1 MTAGNSTPG
10 PNKGPGQAQALALQ
24 LLQKGNPGAAEDV
37 LKPLLVRGM
46 TDELVPT
53 LAMIRLQQ
61 GRFPEA
67 AQMFE
72 RARAIYPRDSRFVFL
87 HGAALAGM
95 GQWDK
100 AIPAFQEAI
109 KREPHMM
116 PAYLSLGDAQR
127 KLRQLPEAQATFRKL
142 LRLAPDNADGLLAL
156 SSVLME
162 MGQPADAEVP
172 LRKAL
177 LHVQDRQAQAALH
190 NNLSVCLG
198 GQNRTDE
205 ALESLERAQALAP
218 ELPNMDQRRID
229 LLYKLG
235 RFADCE
241 TRYKKLLERNP
252 SDPQLHRAYNSLL
265 YRLGRTQD
273 YLASYDSAPQTREL
287 LLGKAA
293 LLMLQKRSSEAQD
306 IFNNLLLRDPLDM
319 AAAAGWANSLMLQER
334 HGESLAAFEAIIN
347 RRGANSAVFD
357 GAANAALLVGD
368 PQKAEYFC
376 QAGLRQNPYDQ
387 SCLALL
393 GTAWRLQDDEQDESL
408 NGYDSLVLVFD
419 LEPPDGFSSME
430 SFNAELAAYLE
441 RLHPQTGAYLGQSLR
456 GGTQTEGLLFG
467 AGHALVE
474 KLRARIEDAMLSYVA
489 ALSADDRH
497 PFLARRA
504 KNIRYAGA
512 WSSLLRDQ
520 GFHVNHLHPEG
531 WISSCYYVAVPE
543 VAKDRDT
550 RQGWIKFGEPSF
562 AVPLKNP
569 IRRVIQP
576 VPGRL
581 VLFPSY
587 MWHGTIPFH
596 APAVRT
602 TIAFDAVPGAP
613 A

>member
-1 MTAGNSTPG
+1 MRP
-10 PNKGPGQAQALALQ
+10 P
-24 LLQKGNPGAAEDV
+24 
-37 LKPLLVRGM
+37 
-46 TDELVPT
+46 
-53 LAMIRLQQ
+53 
-61 GRFPEA
+61 
-67 AQMFE
+67 
-72 RARAIYPRDSRFVFL
+72 
-87 HGAALAGM
+87 
-95 GQWDK
+95 
-100 AIPAFQEAI
+100 PAFAGPASHRSSHRYVGARHRRATAPAHRVWLLNGQNR
-109 KREPHMM
+109 KRGG
-116 PAYLSLGDAQR
+116 SIV
-127 KLRQLPEAQATFRKL
+127 T
-142 LRLAPDNADGLLAL
+142 LLAL

-177 LHVQDRQAQAALH
+177 LHVQDKKAQAALH

-205 ALESLERAQALAP
+205 ALASLERAQALAP

-241 TRYKKLLERNP
+241 TLYKKLLDRNP
-252 SDPQLHRAYNSLL
+252 SDPHLHRAYNSLL

-287 LLGKAA
+287 LLGKAD
-293 LLMLQKRSSEAQD
+293 LLMVQKRGTEAQD
-306 IFNNLLLRDPLDM
+306 IYNSLLARDPLDM
-319 AAAAGWANSLMLQER
+319 MAAAGWANSLVLLER
-334 HGESLAAFEAIIN
+334 YSESVAAFEAVIS
-347 RRGANSAVFD
+347 RSGASAALYN
-357 GAANAALLVGD
+357 GAAGAALLAGD
-368 PQKAEYFC
+368 PQKAEFFC
-376 QAGLRQNPYDQ
+376 QGGLRHNPHDQ
-387 SCLALL
+387 ACLALL
-393 GTAWRLQDDEQDESL
+393 GTAWRLKGDEQDETL
-408 NGYDSLVLVFD
+408 NGYDSLIRVFD

-430 SFNAELAAYLE
+430 SFNAELGTYLE
-441 RLHPQTGAYLGQSLR
+441 RLHPQSGAYLGQSLR

-474 KLRARIEDAMLSYVA
+474 KLRARIEEAIFSYVA
-489 ALSADDRH
+489 DLPADDRH

-504 KNIRYAGA
+504 KNFRYAGA

-543 VAKDRDT
+543 VAKDEDT
-550 RQGWIKFGEPSF
+550 KQGWIKFGEPSL

-569 IRRVIQP
+569 IRRAIQP
-576 VPGRL
+576 MPGRL

-596 APAVRT
+596 APALRT
-602 TIAFDAVPGAP
+602 TIAFDAVPGGPAP
-613 A
+613 K

>member
-1 MTAGNSTPG
+1 MTAGNSIPG
-10 PNKGPGQAQALALQ
+10 PNQAQALALQ
-24 LLQKGNPGAAEDV
+24 LLQKGNPGAAEDA
-37 LKPLLVRGM
+37 LRPLLIHGM
-46 TDELVPT
+46 TDELVPI

-72 RARAIYPRDSRFVFL
+72 RARAITPRDSRFVFL

-95 GQWDK
+95 GQWEK
-100 AIPAFQEAI
+100 AVPAFQEAI
-109 KREPHMM
+109 KREANMM

-127 KLRQLPEAQATFRKL
+127 KLRLLPEAQATFRKL

-177 LHVQDRQAQAALH
+177 LHVQDKKDQAALH

-198 GQNRTDE
+198 GQNRTAE

-229 LLYKLG
+229 LLHKLG

-241 TRYKKLLERNP
+241 TLYKKLLERNP
-252 SDPQLHRAYNSLL
+252 SDPKLHSAYNSLL
-265 YRLGRTQD
+265 HRLGRKED
-273 YLASYDSAPQTREL
+273 YLTSYDSAPQTRDL
-287 LLGKAA
+287 MLGKAA
-293 LLMLQKRSSEAQD
+293 LLLLQKRGADAQD
-306 IFNNLLLRDPLDM
+306 IYNSLLARDPLDM
-319 AAAAGWANSLMLQER
+319 MAAAGWANSLVVMER
-334 HGESLAAFEAIIN
+334 YSESVTAFEAVIN
-347 RRGANSAVFD
+347 RRGASTAIFN
-357 GAANAALLVGD
+357 GAAGAALMAGD
-368 PQKAEYFC
+368 PQKAEFFC
-376 QAGLRQNPYDQ
+376 HAGLRQNPHDQ
-387 SCLALL
+387 ACLALL
-393 GTAWRLQDDEQDESL
+393 GTAWRLQGDEQDESL
-408 NGYDSLVLVFD
+408 NGYDSLIRVFD

-430 SFNAELAAYLE
+430 SFNAELGIYLE

-467 AGHALVE
+467 AGHVLVE
-474 KLRARIEDAMLSYVA
+474 KLRARIQEALFSYVA
-489 ALSADDRH
+489 DLPADDRH
-497 PFLARRA
+497 PFLARRS
-504 KNIRYAGA
+504 KSVRYAGA

-543 VAKDRDT
+543 VAKDRDS
-550 RQGWIKFGEPSF
+550 RQGWIKFGEPSLDV
-562 AVPLKNP
+562 ALKNA
-569 IRRVIQP
+569 IRRAVQP

-602 TIAFDAVPGAP
+602 TIAFDAVPGGTAL

>member
-1 MTAGNSTPG
+1 
-10 PNKGPGQAQALALQ
+10 
-24 LLQKGNPGAAEDV
+24 
-37 LKPLLVRGM
+37 
-46 TDELVPT
+46 
-53 LAMIRLQQ
+53 
-61 GRFPEA
+61 
-67 AQMFE
+67 MFE
-72 RARAIYPRDSRFVFL
+72 QARALFPRDVRFAFL
-87 HGAALAGM
+87 HGAALAGLE
-95 GQWDK
+95 QWDR
-100 AIPAFQEAI
+100 AVPAFQEAI
-109 KREPHMM
+109 KRDANLL
-116 PAYLSLGDAQR
+116 PAYLGLGDAQR
-127 KLRQLPEAQATFRKL
+127 KLRQLPEAQTTFRKL

-177 LHVQDRQAQAALH
+177 LHVQDKKAQAALH

-205 ALESLERAQALAP
+205 ALASLERAQALAP
-218 ELPNMDQRRID
+218 ELPDMDQRRID

-235 RFADCE
+235 RFQDCE
-241 TRYKKLLERNP
+241 TLYKKLLERNP
-252 SDPQLHRAYNSLL
+252 SDPKLHRAYNSLL

-273 YLASYDSAPQTREL
+273 YLASYDRAPQTRDL

-293 LLMLQKRSSEAQD
+293 LLMFQKRSGEAQD
-306 IFNNLLLRDPLDM
+306 IFNSLLAHDPLDM

-334 HGESLAAFEAIIN
+334 YGESVAAFEAIIN
-347 RRGANSAVFD
+347 RRGANPAVFD
-357 GAANAALLVGD
+357 GAATAALLAGD
-368 PQKAEYFC
+368 PQKGEYFC

-393 GTAWRLQDDEQDESL
+393 GTAWRLQDNERDESL
-408 NGYDSLVLVFD
+408 NGYDSLIRVFD
-419 LEPPDGFSSME
+419 LEPPQGFSSME
-430 SFNAELAAYLE
+430 NFNAELGAYLE
-441 RLHPQTGAYLGQSLR
+441 RLHPQTGAYLEQSLR
-456 GGTQTEGLLFG
+456 GGTQTEGVLFG

-474 KLRARIEDAMLSYVA
+474 KLRARIEEAMLSYVA
-489 ALSADDRH
+489 ALPADDRH
-497 PFLARRA
+497 PFMARRA
-504 KNIRYAGA
+504 KEIRYAGA

-531 WISSCYYVAVPE
+531 WISSCYYVTVPE
-543 VAKDRDT
+543 VAKDRDA
-550 RQGWIKFGEPSF
+550 RQGWIKFGEPSL

-569 IRRVIQP
+569 IRRAIQP

-602 TIAFDAVPGAP
+602 TIAFDAVPDGPAP
-613 A
+613 V